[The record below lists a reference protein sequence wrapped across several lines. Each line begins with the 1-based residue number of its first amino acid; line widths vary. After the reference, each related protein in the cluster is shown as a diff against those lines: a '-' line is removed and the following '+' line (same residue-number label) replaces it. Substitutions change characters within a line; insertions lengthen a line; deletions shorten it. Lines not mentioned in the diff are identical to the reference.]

1 MSDNINE
8 RFDALYSSYSDKIA
22 ANEAA
27 DPNYYNT
34 RYNDLV
40 KEYTGEGTS
49 NTTPEQQTQP
59 TENSDDNKPGQE
71 LDLDKL
77 IFGLPPIDN
86 DDEVVG
92 TLVKNSFPIL
102 KLREVKQVRPEKVSG
117 IDPEQSSYKGQA
129 YKFAVSNDGNITY
142 NLTNEYGESFLEEEL
157 FKATSFRAIQEMYQV
172 GKTSRLA
179 NSFITGVKETDFIQD
194 LGETVGK
201 YAADSLTMIEQQK
214 HALQQK
220 NASISGGR
228 IGNAL
233 FNLMGT
239 GMRSI
244 LGGNKIDIPN
254 IWKGSSA
261 PVSQTFNIILHC
273 LYPSIDELYH
283 KQIVLPLLILFRLAS
298 PKATSSDEGQTEGD
312 VNNPNPNDQEREN
325 DILTYENPPYI
336 EASVDGMWKTKLGAI
351 TNMQVQMDYKH
362 QSFAKDRPYLVNVSL
377 TITDLYNVI
386 VWNEERDTYAPN
398 GQDIARNLE
407 EHEKDTAVPKL
418 SSTLNFE
425 FIPVQQAPAGSGLLG
440 SLINLGVSAY
450 TSKNR
455 NFISQVGAG
464 LVGGMLNNVIN
475 QSISSNAGLQTT
487 VSGISDDISAVS
499 NVINNGNDTYTT
511 SGATSFANGLF
522 NSSQLD
528 TIKANSTPSGWPRLT
543 SGAF

>member
-1 MSDNINE
+1 MADLHSSDPE
-8 RFDALYSSYSDKIA
+8 LEALYDSRRQHISEVEASDS
-22 ANEAA
+22 
-27 DPNYYNT
+27 DYYNN

-40 KEYTGEGTS
+40 KEYTGEGIK
-49 NTTPEQQTQP
+49 EQQKDDTQP
-59 TENSDDNKPGQE
+59 SENSDDDKPGQE

-102 KLREVKQVRPEKVSG
+102 KLREVKEVRPEKVSG

-129 YKFAVSNDGNITY
+129 YKFAVTNEGNITY
-142 NLTNEYGESFLEEEL
+142 NLTNEYGESFLEEEFL
-157 FKATSFRAIQEMYQV
+157 KATTFRGVQEMYQI

-179 NSFITGVKETDFIQD
+179 NSFVKGTQD
-194 LGETVGK
+194 AVNNNNFTHQLADTIGN
-201 YAADSLTMIEQQK
+201 YAADGLHMIDEQKQK
-214 HALQQK
+214 LQ
-220 NASISGGR
+220 
-228 IGNAL
+228 GNAISNAL
-233 FNLMGT
+233 LTLG
-239 GMRSI
+239 GSAIRSI

-254 IWKGSSA
+254 IWKGSSS
-261 PVSQTFNIILHC
+261 PVTQTFNIVLHC

-298 PKATSSDEGQTEGD
+298 PKATSSDEGTEENGGEES
-312 VNNPNPNDQEREN
+312 QEKEN

-351 TNMQVQMDYKH
+351 TNMTVTMDYKH

-386 VWNEERDTYAPN
+386 VWNDERDTYAPN

-418 SSTLNFE
+418 NSTLNFE
-425 FIPVQQAPAGSGLLG
+425 FTPVQRTQAGSGLLG

-464 LVGGMLNNVIN
+464 LVGGMLNNAIN

-499 NVINNGNDTYTT
+499 NVVNNGNGTFTT

-522 NSSQLD
+522 SSSQLN

>member
-475 QSISSNAGLQTT
+475 QSISSNVGLQTT
-487 VSGISDDISAVS
+487 ISNVSESVRAVS
-499 NVINNGNDTYTT
+499 DVVNNGNGTFTA
-511 SGATSFANGLF
+511 SGGTAFANGLF
-522 NSSQLD
+522 SSQQLE
-528 TIKANSTPSGWPRLT
+528 TIKANSTPTGWPRLNA
-543 SGAF
+543 GCF

>member
-1 MSDNINE
+1 MADLHSSDPE
-8 RFDALYSSYSDKIA
+8 LEALYDSRRQHISEVEASDP
-22 ANEAA
+22 
-27 DPNYYNT
+27 DYYNN

-40 KEYTGEGTS
+40 KEYTGE
-49 NTTPEQQTQP
+49 NPEEEQKDTQP
-59 TENSDDNKPGQE
+59 SENSDDDKPGQE
-71 LDLDKL
+71 LDLDKIL
-77 IFGLPPIDN
+77 FGLPPIDN

-102 KLREVKQVRPEKVSG
+102 KIREVKEVRPEKVSG
-117 IDPEQSSYKGQA
+117 IDPEESTYKGQA
-129 YKFAVSNDGNITY
+129 YKFVITNEGNITY
-142 NLTNEYGESFLEEEL
+142 SLSNEYGSSIIEDMFSKYMKMDFVTDL
-157 FKATSFRAIQEMYQV
+157 YQV
-172 GKTSRLA
+172 ANTSRQFNSLA
-179 NSFITGVKETDFIQD
+179 TKGLKEGISN
-194 LGETVGK
+194 
-201 YAADSLTMIEQQK
+201 AADKIINPLTNMFNDLRAGMQDASKGNETAQ
-214 HALQQK
+214 HAMNGLI
-220 NASISGGR
+220 NIGTTAFNSIIR
-228 IGNAL
+228 
-233 FNLMGT
+233 
-239 GMRSI
+239 
-244 LGGNKIDIPN
+244 GNKIDIPDV
-254 IWKGSSA
+254 WKSSSGQS
-261 PVSQTFNIILHC
+261 SQTFNIVLHC

-298 PKATSSDEGQTEGD
+298 PKATSDEEGGTEGEG
-312 VNNPNPNDQEREN
+312 NEEEQEKEN

-351 TNMQVQMDYKH
+351 TNMTVTMDYKH

-386 VWNEERDTYAPN
+386 VWNDERDTYAPN

-418 SSTLNFE
+418 NSTLNFE
-425 FIPVQQAPAGSGLLG
+425 FTPVQRTQAGSGLLG

-464 LVGGMLNNVIN
+464 LVSGMLNNAIN

-487 VSGISDDISAVS
+487 VSNISDGISAVS
-499 NVINNGNDTYTT
+499 NVVNNGNGTYTT

-522 NSSQLD
+522 NSSQLNI
-528 TIKANSTPSGWPRLT
+528 IKANSTPSGWPLLT

>member
-1 MSDNINE
+1 MADLHSSDPE
-8 RFDALYSSYSDKIA
+8 LEALYDSRRQHISEVEASDP
-22 ANEAA
+22 
-27 DPNYYNT
+27 DYYNN

-40 KEYTGEGTS
+40 KEYTGEDTK
-49 NTTPEQQTQP
+49 EQQKDDTQP
-59 TENSDDNKPGQE
+59 SENSDDDKPGQE
-71 LDLDKL
+71 LDLDKIL
-77 IFGLPPIDN
+77 FGLPPIDN

-102 KLREVKQVRPEKVSG
+102 KIREVKEVRPEKVSG
-117 IDPEQSSYKGQA
+117 IDPEESTYKGQA
-129 YKFAVSNDGNITY
+129 YKFVITNEGNITY
-142 NLTNEYGESFLEEEL
+142 SLSNEYGSSIIEDMFSKYMKMDVVTDL
-157 FKATSFRAIQEMYQV
+157 YQV
-172 GKTSRLA
+172 ANTSRQFNSLA
-179 NSFITGVKETDFIQD
+179 TKGLKEGISNAADKIITPLTGMFNDLKAGIQD
-194 LGETVGK
+194 ASKSNET
-201 YAADSLTMIEQQK
+201 AQ
-214 HALQQK
+214 HAMNGLI
-220 NASISGGR
+220 NIGTTAFNSI
-228 IGNAL
+228 IK
-233 FNLMGT
+233 
-239 GMRSI
+239 
-244 LGGNKIDIPN
+244 GNKIDIPDV
-254 IWKGSSA
+254 WKSSSGQS
-261 PVSQTFNIILHC
+261 SQTFNIILHC

-298 PKATSSDEGQTEGD
+298 PKATSDEEGGTEGEG
-312 VNNPNPNDQEREN
+312 NEEEQEKEN

-336 EASVDGMWKTKLGAI
+336 EASVDGLWRTKLGAI
-351 TNMQVQMDYKH
+351 TNMTVTMDYKH

-386 VWNEERDTYAPN
+386 VWNDERDTYAPN

-418 SSTLNFE
+418 NSTLNFE
-425 FIPVQQAPAGSGLLG
+425 FTPVQRTQAESGLLG

-464 LVGGMLNNVIN
+464 LVGGMLNNIIN

>member
-1 MSDNINE
+1 MADLHSSDPE
-8 RFDALYSSYSDKIA
+8 LEALYDSRRQHISEVEASDP
-22 ANEAA
+22 
-27 DPNYYNT
+27 DYYNN

-40 KEYTGEGTS
+40 KEYTGEGTK
-49 NTTPEQQTQP
+49 EQQKDDTQP
-59 TENSDDNKPGQE
+59 SENSDDDKPGQE
-71 LDLDKL
+71 LDLDKIL
-77 IFGLPPIDN
+77 FGLPPIDN

-102 KLREVKQVRPEKVSG
+102 KIREVKEVRPEKVSG
-117 IDPEQSSYKGQA
+117 IDPEESTYKGQA
-129 YKFAVSNDGNITY
+129 YKFVITNEGNITY
-142 NLTNEYGESFLEEEL
+142 SLSNEYGSSIIEDMFSKYMKMDFVTDL
-157 FKATSFRAIQEMYQV
+157 YQV
-172 GKTSRLA
+172 ANTSRQFNSLA
-179 NSFITGVKETDFIQD
+179 TKGLKEGISN
-194 LGETVGK
+194 
-201 YAADSLTMIEQQK
+201 AADKIITPL
-214 HALQQK
+214 
-220 NASISGGR
+220 
-228 IGNAL
+228 
-233 FNLMGT
+233 T
-239 GMRSI
+239 GMFNDLKAGMQDASKSNETAQHAMNGLINIGTTAFNSI
-244 LGGNKIDIPN
+244 IKGNKIDIPDV
-254 IWKGSSA
+254 WKSSSGQS
-261 PVSQTFNIILHC
+261 SQTFNIILHC

-298 PKATSSDEGQTEGD
+298 PKATSDEEGGTEGEG
-312 VNNPNPNDQEREN
+312 NEEEQEKEN

-336 EASVDGMWKTKLGAI
+336 EASVDGLWRTKLGAI
-351 TNMQVQMDYKH
+351 TNMTVTMDYKH

-386 VWNEERDTYAPN
+386 VWNDERDTYAPN

-418 SSTLNFE
+418 NSTLNFE
-425 FIPVQQAPAGSGLLG
+425 FTPVQRTQAGSGLLG

-499 NVINNGNDTYTT
+499 NVINNGNGTYTT
-511 SGATSFANGLF
+511 SGATSFANSLF
-522 NSSQLD
+522 NSSQLH

-543 SGAF
+543 LSAF

>member
-1 MSDNINE
+1 MADLHSSDPE
-8 RFDALYSSYSDKIA
+8 LEALYDSRRQHISEVEASDP
-22 ANEAA
+22 
-27 DPNYYNT
+27 DYYNN

-40 KEYTGEGTS
+40 KEYTGEDTK
-49 NTTPEQQTQP
+49 EQQKDDTQP
-59 TENSDDNKPGQE
+59 SENSDDDKPGQE
-71 LDLDKL
+71 LDLDKIL
-77 IFGLPPIDN
+77 FGLPPIDN

-102 KLREVKQVRPEKVSG
+102 KIREVKEVRPEKVSG
-117 IDPEQSSYKGQA
+117 IDPEESTYKGQA
-129 YKFAVSNDGNITY
+129 YKFVITNEGNITY
-142 NLTNEYGESFLEEEL
+142 SLSNEYGSSIIEDMFSKYMKMDVVTDL
-157 FKATSFRAIQEMYQV
+157 YQV
-172 GKTSRLA
+172 ANTSRQFNSLA
-179 NSFITGVKETDFIQD
+179 TKGLKEGISN
-194 LGETVGK
+194 
-201 YAADSLTMIEQQK
+201 AADKIITPL
-214 HALQQK
+214 
-220 NASISGGR
+220 
-228 IGNAL
+228 
-233 FNLMGT
+233 T
-239 GMRSI
+239 GMFNNLKAGMQDASKSNETAQHAMNGLINIGTTAFNSI
-244 LGGNKIDIPN
+244 IKGNKIDIPDV
-254 IWKGSSA
+254 WKSSSGQS
-261 PVSQTFNIILHC
+261 SQTFNIILHC

-298 PKATSSDEGQTEGD
+298 PKATSDEEGGTEGEG
-312 VNNPNPNDQEREN
+312 NEEEQEKEN

-336 EASVDGMWKTKLGAI
+336 EASVDGLWRTKLGAI
-351 TNMQVQMDYKH
+351 TNMTVTMDYKH

-386 VWNEERDTYAPN
+386 VWNDERDTYAPN

-418 SSTLNFE
+418 NSTLNFE
-425 FIPVQQAPAGSGLLG
+425 FTPVQRTQAESGLLG

-464 LVGGMLNNVIN
+464 LVGGMLNNIIN

>member
-1 MSDNINE
+1 MADLHSSDPE
-8 RFDALYSSYSDKIA
+8 LEALYDSRRQHISEVEASDP
-22 ANEAA
+22 
-27 DPNYYNT
+27 DYYNN

-40 KEYTGEGTS
+40 KEYTGEDTK
-49 NTTPEQQTQP
+49 EQQKDDTQP
-59 TENSDDNKPGQE
+59 SENSDDDKPGQE
-71 LDLDKL
+71 LDLDKIL
-77 IFGLPPIDN
+77 FGLPPIDN

-102 KLREVKQVRPEKVSG
+102 KIREVKEVRPEKVSG
-117 IDPEQSSYKGQA
+117 IDPEESTYKGQA
-129 YKFAVSNDGNITY
+129 YKFVITNEGNITY
-142 NLTNEYGESFLEEEL
+142 SLSNEYGSSIIEDMFSKYMKMDVVTDL
-157 FKATSFRAIQEMYQV
+157 YQV
-172 GKTSRLA
+172 ANTSRQFNSLA
-179 NSFITGVKETDFIQD
+179 TKGLKEGISNAADKIITPLTGMFNDLKAGIQD
-194 LGETVGK
+194 ASKSNET
-201 YAADSLTMIEQQK
+201 AQ
-214 HALQQK
+214 HAMNGLI
-220 NASISGGR
+220 NIGTTAFNSI
-228 IGNAL
+228 IK
-233 FNLMGT
+233 
-239 GMRSI
+239 
-244 LGGNKIDIPN
+244 GNKIDIPDV
-254 IWKGSSA
+254 WKSSSGQS
-261 PVSQTFNIILHC
+261 SQTFNIILHC

-298 PKATSSDEGQTEGD
+298 PKATSDEEGGTEGEG
-312 VNNPNPNDQEREN
+312 NEEEQEKEN

-336 EASVDGMWKTKLGAI
+336 EASVDGLWRTKLGAI
-351 TNMQVQMDYKH
+351 TNMTVTMDYKH

-386 VWNEERDTYAPN
+386 VWNDERDTYAPN

-418 SSTLNFE
+418 NSTLNFE
-425 FIPVQQAPAGSGLLG
+425 FTPVQRTQAESGLLG

>member
-475 QSISSNAGLQTT
+475 QSISSNVGLQTT
-487 VSGISDDISAVS
+487 ISNVSESVRAVS
-499 NVINNGNDTYTT
+499 DVVNNGNGTFTA
-511 SGATSFANGLF
+511 SGGTAFANGLF
-522 NSSQLD
+522 SSQQLE
-528 TIKANSTPSGWPRLT
+528 TIKANSTPTGWPRLNV
-543 SGAF
+543 GCF